1 MISVKGSL
9 SGRTWC
15 GNPGGTAVFFIV
27 PEAYHCFRAFLF
39 FQKEDTVM
47 KTVRIADVTLKEG
60 TKASGATLSFK
71 EKIEIAKLLDRISVD
86 VIEMPAIENEA
97 ADSLLLKSIASL
109 LKNST
114 LSVDAG
120 TTQES
125 AEKAWQA
132 VMAAKKKRLYV
143 SLPTSTVQMEY
154 LCKCKPAQMLSIIE
168 NMVSCCKS
176 MCEDVEFCAQDA
188 TRSEREFLSQAVK
201 TAIKAGATTVTICDT
216 AGQQLPDEYKV
227 FISDLYEDVPELEGV
242 TLGVNCSSEH
252 GMAGA
257 CALAAV
263 KAGAEEVKV
272 TVTRTQLPTLEN
284 WVHLVR
290 TRGESIGIDSGVNVT
305 ELSRTA
311 KQIKTIVKTR
321 RTDTT
326 PFDAPVAM
334 DAYSDIKLDGKS
346 DITMVSNAVK
356 TLGYT
361 LSDDD
366 MAKVFEAF
374 LNTAKKKQVGAK
386 ELEAIV
392 ASEALQVPPTYRLIS
407 YVVNSGNI
415 ISPTANIVVEKQ
427 GVNFTGLST
436 GDGPIDA
443 ALLALEQIVGHHYEL
458 DDFQI
463 QSVTEGRE
471 AMGEALIKL
480 RADGKLFSGRGIS
493 TDIIGA
499 TIRAYL
505 NALNKIVYGEN

>member
-1 MISVKGSL
+1 
-9 SGRTWC
+9 
-15 GNPGGTAVFFIV
+15 
-27 PEAYHCFRAFLF
+27 
-39 FQKEDTVM
+39 M

-60 TKASGATLSFK
+60 TKASGTTLSFK
-71 EKIEIAKLLDRISVD
+71 EKIEIAKLLDRVSVD

-97 ADSLLLKSIASL
+97 ADSLLLKTVASL

-114 LSVDAG
+114 LSVCVG
-120 TTQES
+120 TTEES
-125 AEKAWQA
+125 VKAAWQA
-132 VMAAKKKRLYV
+132 VKDAKKKRLTV

-154 LCKCKPAQMLSIIE
+154 LCKCKPAKMIEIIE
-168 NMVSCCKS
+168 NTVSLCKQL
-176 MCEDVEFCAQDA
+176 CEDVEFCAEDA
-188 TRSEREFLSQAVK
+188 TRSERDFLAKAIDTAV
-201 TAIKAGATTVTICDT
+201 KAGATTVTVCDT
-216 AGQQLPDEYKV
+216 AGQQLSDEYKS
-227 FISDLYEDVPELEGV
+227 FISNLYEDVPELKNIS
-242 TLGVNCSSEH
+242 LGVNCISEL
-252 GMAGA
+252 GMADA
-257 CALAAV
+257 CAVAAV
-263 KAGAEEVKV
+263 KSGATEVKA
-272 TVTRTQLPTLEN
+272 TVTRTKMPGVEN
-284 WVHLVR
+284 CVHLIR
-290 TRGESIGIDSGVNVT
+290 TRGESIGVESGVNVT

-326 PFDAPVAM
+326 PFDVPLNSSVETEL
-334 DAYSDIKLDGKS
+334 KLDINS
-346 DITMVSNAVK
+346 DITEVSNAVK
-356 TLGYT
+356 VLGYT

-366 MAKVFEAF
+366 TAKVFESF
-374 LNTAKKKQVGAK
+374 QNTAKKKQVGAK

-392 ASEALQVPPTYRLIS
+392 ASEALQVPPTFKLVS

-427 GVNFTGLST
+427 GKNFTGLST

-480 RADGKLFSGRGIS
+480 RADGTLYSGRGIS

>member
-1 MISVKGSL
+1 
-9 SGRTWC
+9 
-15 GNPGGTAVFFIV
+15 
-27 PEAYHCFRAFLF
+27 
-39 FQKEDTVM
+39 M

-60 TKASGATLSFK
+60 AKLYGATLSFK
-71 EKIEIAKLLDRISVD
+71 EKIEIAKLLDRVCVD

-97 ADSLLLKSIASL
+97 ADSLLLKTVASL
-109 LKNST
+109 LKNSI

-120 TTQES
+120 ATKES
-125 AEKAWQA
+125 ADKAWQA
-132 VMAAKKKRLYV
+132 IADANKKRLSV

-154 LCKCKPAQMLSIIE
+154 LCKCKPAKMIE
-168 NMVSCCKS
+168 LVGEMVAYCKS
-176 MCEDVEFCAQDA
+176 LCEEVEFCAQDA
-188 TRSEREFLSQAVK
+188 TRSEKEFLCKVLETAVN
-201 TAIKAGATTVTICDT
+201 AGATTITLCDT
-216 AGQQLPDEYKV
+216 AGQMLPDEYKN
-227 FISDLYEDVPELEGV
+227 FIGDIYEAVPELENV
-242 TLGVNCSSEH
+242 NLAVNCMSEL

-257 CALAAV
+257 CAVSAV
-263 KAGAEEVKV
+263 KSGATEVKA
-272 TVTRTQLPTLEN
+272 TVTRTQYPTLEN
-284 WVHLVR
+284 CVHLVR
-290 TRGESIGIDSGVNVT
+290 TRGESIGVECGVNVT

-321 RTDTT
+321 RSDTT
-326 PFDAPVAM
+326 PFDAPVAVETE
-334 DAYSDIKLDGKS
+334 SNIKLDVSS
-346 DITMVSNAVK
+346 DISEVSNAIK
-356 TLGYT
+356 SLGYT

-366 MAKVFEAF
+366 VAKVFEAF
-374 LNTAKKKQVGAK
+374 QNTAKKKQVGAK

-392 ASEALQVPPTYRLIS
+392 ASEALQVPPTYRLVS

-427 GVNFTGLST
+427 GKNFTGLST

-480 RADGKLFSGRGIS
+480 RADGKLYSGRGIS

>member
-1 MISVKGSL
+1 
-9 SGRTWC
+9 
-15 GNPGGTAVFFIV
+15 
-27 PEAYHCFRAFLF
+27 
-39 FQKEDTVM
+39 M
-47 KTVRIADVTLKEG
+47 KTVRFADVTLKEG
-60 TKASGATLSFK
+60 TNASGATLSFK
-71 EKIEIAKLLDRISVD
+71 EKIEIAKLLDRICVD

-97 ADSLLLKSIASL
+97 ADSLLLKSVASL

-120 TTQES
+120 NTKES
-125 AEKAWQA
+125 AKKAWQA
-132 VMAAKKKRLYV
+132 VMSAKKKRLYV

-154 LCKCKPAQMLSIIE
+154 LCKCKPAKMLSIIE
-168 NMVSCCKS
+168 EMVSFCKE

-188 TRSEREFLSQAVK
+188 TRSEREFLAQAISM
-201 TAIKAGATTVTICDT
+201 AIKAGATTVTICDT
-216 AGQQLPDEYKV
+216 AGQQLPDEYKT
-227 FISDLYEDVPELEGV
+227 FIANLYEDVPELKNV
-242 TLGVNCSSEH
+242 DLGVNCASEL

-257 CALAAV
+257 CAVSAAIS
-263 KAGAEEVKV
+263 GAKEVKV

-284 WVHLVR
+284 CVHLVR
-290 TRGESIGIDSGVNVT
+290 TRGESIDVESGVNVT
-305 ELSRTA
+305 ELSRTV

-321 RTDTT
+321 RSETT
-326 PFDAPVAM
+326 PFDAPVLS
-334 DAYSDIKLDGKS
+334 DAESNIKLDINS
-346 DITMVSNAVK
+346 DITVVGNAVK
-356 TLGYT
+356 ALGYT

-366 MAKVFEAF
+366 VAKVFEAF

-392 ASEALQVPPTYRLIS
+392 ASEALQVPPTYRLVS

-427 GVNFTGLST
+427 GKAYTGLST

-480 RADGKLFSGRGIS
+480 RADGRLFSGRGIS

>member
-1 MISVKGSL
+1 
-9 SGRTWC
+9 
-15 GNPGGTAVFFIV
+15 
-27 PEAYHCFRAFLF
+27 
-39 FQKEDTVM
+39 M

-60 TKASGATLSFK
+60 ARFSGTTLSFK
-71 EKIEIAKLLDRISVD
+71 EKIEIAKLLDRVCVD
-86 VIEMPAIENEA
+86 VIEMPAVENEA
-97 ADSLLLKSIASL
+97 ADTLLLKTVASL

-120 TTQES
+120 TTCES
-125 AEKAWQA
+125 AKKAGQA
-132 VMAAKKKRLYV
+132 IMEAKKKRLSV

-154 LCKCKPAQMLSIIE
+154 LCKCKPAKMLELISE
-168 NMVSCCKS
+168 MVAACKER
-176 MCEDVEFCAQDA
+176 CEDVEFCAQDA
-188 TRSEREFLSQAVK
+188 TRSEKDFLAK
-201 TAIKAGATTVTICDT
+201 AIDAAIKAGATTVTLCDT
-216 AGQQLPDEYKV
+216 AGQQLPDEYKA
-227 FISDLYEDVPELEGV
+227 FISDLYEAVPALADVD
-242 TLGVNCSSEH
+242 LGVNCMSEL

-257 CALAAV
+257 CAVSAV
-263 KAGAEEVKV
+263 KNGASEIKA
-272 TVTRTQLPTLEN
+272 TVTRTKYPVLEN
-284 WVHLVR
+284 CVHLVR
-290 TRGESIGIDSGVNVT
+290 TRGESFGVQCGVNVT

-321 RTDTT
+321 RTETT
-326 PFDAPVAM
+326 PFDAPVTV
-334 DAYSDIKLDGKS
+334 DSDNDIKLDINS
-346 DITMVSNAVK
+346 DISEVSNAVK
-356 TLGYT
+356 ALGYT

-366 MAKVFEAF
+366 VAKVFEAF
-374 LNTAKKKQVGAK
+374 QNTAKKKQVGAK

-392 ASEALQVPPTYRLIS
+392 ASEALQVPPTYRLVS

-427 GVNFTGLST
+427 GKNFTGLST

-480 RADGKLFSGRGIS
+480 RADGRLYSGRGIS

>member
-1 MISVKGSL
+1 
-9 SGRTWC
+9 
-15 GNPGGTAVFFIV
+15 
-27 PEAYHCFRAFLF
+27 
-39 FQKEDTVM
+39 M

-60 TKASGATLSFK
+60 TKASGTTLSFK
-71 EKIEIAKLLDRISVD
+71 EKIEIAKLLDRVSVD

-97 ADSLLLKSIASL
+97 ADSLLLKTVASL

-114 LSVDAG
+114 LSVCVGTNDA
-120 TTQES
+120 S
-125 AEKAWQA
+125 VKATWQA
-132 VMAAKKKRLYV
+132 VKDAKKKRLVV

-154 LCKCKPAQMLSIIE
+154 LCKCKPAKMIEIIE
-168 NMVSCCKS
+168 KTVSCCKQF
-176 MCEDVEFCAQDA
+176 CEDVEFCAEDA
-188 TRSEREFLSQAVK
+188 TRSEREFLAKAVD
-201 TAIKAGATTVTICDT
+201 TAIKAGATTVTVCDT
-216 AGQQLPDEYKV
+216 AGQQLSDEYKSFV
-227 FISDLYEDVPELEGV
+227 ANLYEDVPELKNV
-242 TLGVNCSSEH
+242 SLGVNCMSEL
-252 GMAGA
+252 GMADA
-257 CALAAV
+257 CAVAAV
-263 KAGAEEVKV
+263 KSGATEVKA
-272 TVTRTQLPTLEN
+272 TVTRTNMPYLEN
-284 WVHLVR
+284 CVHLIR
-290 TRGESIGIDSGVNVT
+290 TRGESIGVESGVNVT

-326 PFDAPVAM
+326 PFDAPLASS
-334 DAYSDIKLDGKS
+334 AEAELKLDMTS
-346 DITMVSNAVK
+346 DITEVSNAVK
-356 TLGYT
+356 SLGYT
-361 LSDDD
+361 LADDD
-366 MAKVFEAF
+366 LAKVFEAF
-374 LNTAKKKQVGAK
+374 LHTAKKKQVGAK

-392 ASEALQVPPTYRLIS
+392 ASEALQVPPTYKLVS

-427 GVNFTGLST
+427 GKNFTGLSS

-480 RADGKLFSGRGIS
+480 RADGTLYSGRGIS